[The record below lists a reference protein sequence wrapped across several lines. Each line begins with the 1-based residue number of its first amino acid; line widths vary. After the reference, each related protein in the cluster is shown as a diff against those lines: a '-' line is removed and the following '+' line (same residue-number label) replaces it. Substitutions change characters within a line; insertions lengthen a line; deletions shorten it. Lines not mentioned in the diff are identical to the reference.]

1 MTSESFRQLD
11 HRRTLLGRACEVR
24 LLGETEGTLAR
35 FGLKRLITSTAP
47 AFRETPKKSR
57 TLTSCRPS
65 ASRD

>member
-24 LLGETEGTLAR
+24 LRGETEGTLAR
-35 FGLKRLITSTAP
+35 FKRLITSTAP